1 MICQCGGGKEVKL
14 SGNVALTMC
23 TVCQRGEFIPQPKP
37 SEVFD
42 FRARVS
48 ALMEAQGVT
57 A

>member
-1 MICQCGGGKEVKL
+1 MICQCGGEKEVKL